1 MPVFTYRVELDH
13 PVEDVFRW
21 HTRPGAFQR
30 LSPPWEDVRVRHQ
43 DDGLEVGN
51 RVVLGLR
58 KGVTELKWEVK
69 HTAFEANR
77 LFVDEQVTGPFS
89 RWRHEHRF
97 HDLGS
102 GRSAVEDVVDW
113 EAPLGSLGRIFSGSF
128 IEGSLRRLFA
138 FRERRLVNDLGL
150 HRRYHGRP
158 LTVAVTGATGL
169 VGSALT
175 AFLRTGGHRVI
186 PISRGSGEGE
196 ADWIRWD
203 PAKGVLDGS
212 ELEGMDAVVHLAGE
226 SIAGARWTGSK
237 KRAIRESRV
246 EGTELLSRVLAEL
259 DRPPATFISGSAV
272 GFYGDRGD
280 EVLTEDAPPGKGFL
294 ADVCRA
300 WEKATHAARAVGI
313 RTLFLRTGIV
323 LSPEGGML
331 DTVQLPFRL
340 GLGGRLGSGRQY
352 MPWIDLDDEVGLILH
367 LLRTRELRGAV
378 NATAPNPVPNAAFTT
393 VLGRVLSRPTLLP
406 APALAIRAVLGEMG
420 DALLLSGQ
428 RAVPQR
434 ARGTGYDFLFPDLEE
449 SLRHQLGRQEG

>member
-13 PVEDVFRW
+13 PVKDVFQW

-30 LSPPWEDVRVRHQ
+30 LSPPWEDVRIRYQ
-43 DDGLEVGN
+43 DEGLTEGN

-58 KGVTELKWEVK
+58 KGVAELTWEVK
-69 HTAFEANR
+69 HTAFEENR
-77 LFVDEQVTGPFS
+77 LFVDEQVKGPFS

-97 HDLGS
+97 HDLGA

-113 EAPLGSLGRIFSGSF
+113 EAPLGSLGRTFSGSF
-128 IEGSLRRLFA
+128 IESSLRRLFA
-138 FRERRLVNDLGL
+138 FRARRLVNDLEL
-150 HRRYHGRP
+150 HRRYGGRS

-175 AFLRTGGHRVI
+175 AFLRTGGHRVVGI
-186 PISRGSGEGE
+186 GRGSAEGRS
-196 ADWIRWD
+196 DWIQWD
-203 PAKGVLDGS
+203 PARGELDGS
-212 ELEGMDAVVHLAGE
+212 ALEGMDAVIHLAGA
-226 SIAGARWTGSK
+226 SIAGARWTAAK

-246 EGTELLSRVLAEL
+246 QGTELLSRVLAEL
-259 DRPPATFISGSAV
+259 RTPPATFISGSAV

-280 EVLTEDAPPGKGFL
+280 EVLTEDSPPGKGFL

-331 DTVQLPFRL
+331 NTVQLPFRL

-367 LLRTRELRGAV
+367 LIRTRELRGAV
-378 NATAPNPVPNAAFTT
+378 NATAPNPVPNEAFTT

-406 APALAIRAVLGEMG
+406 APALAIRAALGEMG
-420 DALLLSGQ
+420 DELLLTGQ
-428 RAVPQR
+428 RAIPER
-434 ARGTGYDFLFPDLEE
+434 ARGTGYRFLFPDLED
-449 SLRHQLGRQEG
+449 SLRHQLGRQGG

>member
-30 LSPPWEDVRVRHQ
+30 LSPPWEDVRIRHQ
-43 DDGLEVGN
+43 DEGLEVGN

-58 KGVTELKWEVK
+58 KGVAELKWEVK

-113 EAPLGSLGRIFSGSF
+113 EAPLGSLGRTFSGSF
-128 IEGSLRRLFA
+128 IEASLRRLFA
-138 FRERRLVNDLGL
+138 FRERRLVNDLAL
-150 HRRYHGRP
+150 HRRYGGPR

-186 PISRGSGEGE
+186 PISRGRGEGE
-196 ADWIRWD
+196 SDWIRWD
-203 PAKGVLDGS
+203 PAKGILDGS
-212 ELEGMDAVVHLAGE
+212 ELEGVDAVVHLAGE
-226 SIAGARWTGSK
+226 SIAGVRWTGAK

-246 EGTELLSRVLAEL
+246 EGTELISRVLADL
-259 DRPPATFISGSAV
+259 NRPPATFISGSAV

-280 EVLTEDAPPGKGFL
+280 ELLTEDAPAGKGFL

-313 RTLFLRTGIV
+313 RTLFLRTGVV

-331 DTVQLPFRL
+331 NTVQLPFRL

-352 MPWIDLDDEVGLILH
+352 VPWIDLDDEVGLILH

-406 APALAIRAVLGEMG
+406 APALAIRAALGEMG
-420 DALLLSGQ
+420 DQLLLSGQ
-428 RAVPQR
+428 RAVPER
-434 ARGTGYDFLFPDLEE
+434 AQGTGYDFLFPDLEE
-449 SLRHQLGRQEG
+449 SLRHQLGRPGG